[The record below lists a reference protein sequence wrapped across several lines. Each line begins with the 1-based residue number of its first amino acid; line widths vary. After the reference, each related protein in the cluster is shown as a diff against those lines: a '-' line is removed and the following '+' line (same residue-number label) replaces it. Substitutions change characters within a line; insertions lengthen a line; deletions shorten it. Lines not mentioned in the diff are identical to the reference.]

1 MEIRKLFL
9 MSVSLYKY
17 CLNQNPQVLF
27 IQHDQAVS
35 FQASY
40 LCAQFQ
46 DRVDIRFLK
55 LFAERTCMLQS
66 L

>member
-1 MEIRKLFL
+1 
-9 MSVSLYKY
+9 MSPNLYMC
-17 CLNQNPQVLF
+17 CLNRNQPALF
-27 IQHDQAVS
+27 DQRDQEVN